1 MWRCNGTAEIAAT
14 FATKLQLQ
22 RRCQVMY
29 GVAEVVES
37 RKVFMIVGHC
47 GAWNSCTHTFIRA
60 LISLISNMKSP
71 RSWCSSSE
79 QDRDDLSLLNSLILT
94 FQVLGYL
101 RAELVEI
108 ELEMKLQHSTKVVL
122 SYLYMFLIDK
132 VGKASA
138 ALGLAQWRLQGLQ
151 LEY

>member
-94 FQVLGYL
+94 FQVWVTFGWTCWD
-101 RAELVEI
+101 RVGDEIATFNQGRSELSI
-108 ELEMKLQHSTKVVL
+108 HVL
-122 SYLYMFLIDK
+122 NRQG
-132 VGKASA
+132 GKASA